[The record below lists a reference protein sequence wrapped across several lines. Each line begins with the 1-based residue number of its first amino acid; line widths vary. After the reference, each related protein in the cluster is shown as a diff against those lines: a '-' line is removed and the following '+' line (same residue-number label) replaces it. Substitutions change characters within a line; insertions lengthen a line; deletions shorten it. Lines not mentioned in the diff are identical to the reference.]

1 MNHDLPPQAQA
12 PAGNGNGGRL
22 QRPADPLECSAGRSA
37 EKPTPQSRVPG
48 CRDRGTFEGQVALI
62 IGADSGAGHAVAA
75 LFGRE
80 GADVAVVCSGEDG
93 DADAVRRCIEG
104 EGRRCLVLHGDV
116 RDAACCKQAVQRTV
130 EVFGRL
136 DVLINNAA
144 FHATAASIRP

>member
-1 MNHDLPPQAQA
+1 M
-12 PAGNGNGGRL
+12 
-22 QRPADPLECSAGRSA
+22 
-37 EKPTPQSRVPG
+37 
-48 CRDRGTFEGQVALI
+48 I
-62 IGADSGAGHAVAA
+62 IRADSGAGHAVAA
-75 LFGRE
+75 FFGRE

-116 RDAACCKQAVQRTV
+116 RDAAWCKQAVQRTV

-136 DVLINNAA
+136 DVLISNAG